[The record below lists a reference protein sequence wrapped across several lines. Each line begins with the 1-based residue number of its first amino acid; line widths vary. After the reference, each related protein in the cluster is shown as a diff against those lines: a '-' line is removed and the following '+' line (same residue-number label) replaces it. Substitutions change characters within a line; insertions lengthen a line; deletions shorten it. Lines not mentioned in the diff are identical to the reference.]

1 VITVDVER
9 VADSCGYAVPLMG
22 FEAHRAVL
30 DDWSERKGARASA
43 TTGRR
48 RTRRASTAPRASLPE
63 HGHRAPAADAGA
75 LAVRLA
81 AAGFVAADEEA
92 GELVARAGRDAVLL
106 ESMVGRRLT
115 GEPLAWITGTAAFC
129 GMALAVDPGVY
140 VPRWQSE
147 PLARRAVARL
157 PEAGAAIDLCTGTWA
172 VAAVLAASRP
182 SARVVAV
189 DLDARS
195 VACARHNGVEAFMGD
210 LFDPVPLPSKASP
223 TWLSG
228 SSPMC
233 RRTLWASSPATPS
246 SSRPPRL

>member
-1 VITVDVER
+1 
-9 VADSCGYAVPLMG
+9 
-22 FEAHRAVL
+22 
-30 DDWSERKGARASA
+30 
-43 TTGRR
+43 
-48 RTRRASTAPRASLPE
+48 
-63 HGHRAPAADAGA
+63 
-75 LAVRLA
+75 
-81 AAGFVAADEEA
+81 
-92 GELVARAGRDAVLL
+92 LVARAGRDAVLL

-157 PEAGAAIDLCTGTWA
+157 PEAGAAIDLCTGTGA

-210 LFDPVPLPSKASP
+210 LFDPVPPSFEGVTDVVVGVVPYVP
-223 TWLSG
+223 TDALGQLARDTLEFETPLAYDGGSG
-228 SSPMC
+228 GTVVLRRVLAGHGGSCAPAVRCWSSSAAGRQVHSGRLRAPRLC
-233 RRTLWASSPATPS
+233 RRGGARRRDGDVRGVEATFAGART
-246 SSRPPRL
+246 RP

>member
-1 VITVDVER
+1 
-9 VADSCGYAVPLMG
+9 M
-22 FEAHRAVL
+22 
-30 DDWSERKGARASA
+30 
-43 TTGRR
+43 
-48 RTRRASTAPRASLPE
+48 
-63 HGHRAPAADAGA
+63 
-75 LAVRLA
+75 
-81 AAGFVAADEEA
+81 AADEEA

-157 PEAGAAIDLCTGTWA
+157 PEAGAAIDLCTGTGA

-210 LFDPVPLPSKASP
+210 LFDPVPPSFEGVTDVVVGVVPYVP
-223 TWLSG
+223 TDALGQLARDTLEFETPLAYDGGSG
-228 SSPMC
+228 GTVVL
-233 RRTLWASSPATPS
+233 RRVLAGARRFLRSGGALLVELGGGQAGALGDDFERLGYVDVEVLADGDGDVRGVEATFAGART
-246 SSRPPRL
+246 RP